1 MSIRLKHVVCH
12 VSTDL
17 ALTGRPDYRETKEC
31 YPTVPSCST
40 RMIGLFLLGT
50 INNLP
55 YVIVTSAAST
65 IADSFGKKNLIG
77 LVFGANVA
85 LSAVVKAI
93 NGAFLLN
100 VSYGI
105 RYAVNACLM
114 LIASAAFGENVALG
128 YLRFFPSK
136 MVNAWSSGTGMAG
149 VLGSFIYITFGC
161 VVGAGGDNLGKL
173 RHLTQYAF
181 LLTSPAVVVYLFSY
195 FLLIRRPVERHEREP
210 DHIQQDSE
218 REPFLGGEGQE
229 GPPRIEDV
237 SSSLAQLLDAKPP
250 PETSLQRIW
259 RCFKLVSWVSINL
272 CAVYL
277 FEYVAQGCAA
287 KVRPKKE
294 YNIGCPELYAGL
306 SLCYQAGVFVSRSSV
321 QMFQIRRVHILS
333 ILQFLNMLLW
343 LIDVHY
349 KFLPVAILPALMVY
363 VGLLGGASYV
373 NIFYLLL
380 HDKAYPDTD
389 RELCINIAAL
399 FITLECCQLFASVPK
414 CDAVTTAAI

>member
-1 MSIRLKHVVCH
+1 MELRNW
-12 VSTDL
+12 
-17 ALTGRPDYRETKEC
+17 
-31 YPTVPSCST
+31 
-40 RMIGLFLLGT
+40 IGLFLLGT

-100 VSYGI
+100 VPYGV
-105 RYAVNACLM
+105 RFVANALLM
-114 LIASAAFGENVALG
+114 LIGLFGVAYAPSFWFSLICIVFVGASSAFGENVALG
-128 YLRFFPSK
+128 YLRHFSSK

-149 VLGSFIYITFGC
+149 VLGSLLYITFGC
-161 VVGAGGDNLGKL
+161 VVGAGGDNQEKL
-173 RHLTQYAF
+173 RHLIQYAF
-181 LLTSPAVVVYLFSY
+181 LLTSPAVALYLVSY
-195 FLLIRRPVERHEREP
+195 FVIIKCPKIHTASQVQENTDEKEP
-210 DHIQQDSE
+210 MLGDSPIIQDDDS
-218 REPFLGGEGQE
+218 L
-229 GPPRIEDV
+229 
-237 SSSLAQLLDAKPP
+237 SSVVVK
-250 PETSLQRIW
+250 ETSFRRII
-259 RCFKLVSWVSINL
+259 RCTKLVLWMAFNL

-277 FEYVAQGCAA
+277 FEYIAQGCAA

-321 QMFQIRRVHILS
+321 QAVQIRKVHILS
-333 ILQFLNMLLW
+333 ILQFINMLLW
-343 LIDVHY
+343 IIDVHY
-349 KFLPVAILPALMVY
+349 KFLPVSILPALMVY

-380 HDKAYPDTD
+380 HDNKYPDKD

-399 FITLECCQLFASVPK
+399 FITFGIIGGTALETLLFSTVLK
-414 CDAVTTAAI
+414 ND

>member
-1 MSIRLKHVVCH
+1 MELRNW
-12 VSTDL
+12 
-17 ALTGRPDYRETKEC
+17 
-31 YPTVPSCST
+31 
-40 RMIGLFLLGT
+40 IGLFLLGT

-100 VSYGI
+100 VPYGV
-105 RYAVNACLM
+105 RFVANALLM
-114 LIASAAFGENVALG
+114 LIGLFGVAYAPSFWFSLICIVFVGASSAFGENVALG
-128 YLRFFPSK
+128 YLRHFSSK

-149 VLGSFIYITFGC
+149 VLGSLLYITFGC
-161 VVGAGGDNLGKL
+161 VVGAGGDNQEKL
-173 RHLTQYAF
+173 RHLIQYAF
-181 LLTSPAVVVYLFSY
+181 LLTSPAVALYLVSY
-195 FLLIRRPVERHEREP
+195 FVIIKCPKIHTASQVQENTDEKEP
-210 DHIQQDSE
+210 MLGDSPIIQDDDS
-218 REPFLGGEGQE
+218 L
-229 GPPRIEDV
+229 
-237 SSSLAQLLDAKPP
+237 SSVVVK
-250 PETSLQRIW
+250 ETSFRRII
-259 RCFKLVSWVSINL
+259 RCTNLVLWMAFNL

-277 FEYVAQGCAA
+277 FEYIAQGCAA

-321 QMFQIRRVHILS
+321 QAVQIRKVHILS
-333 ILQFLNMLLW
+333 ILQFINMLLW
-343 LIDVHY
+343 IIDVHY
-349 KFLPVAILPALMVY
+349 KFLPVSILPALMVY

-380 HDKAYPDTD
+380 HDNKYPDKD

-399 FITLECCQLFASVPK
+399 FITFGIIGGTALETLLFSTILK
-414 CDAVTTAAI
+414 ND